1 MSRRSNGEARCPRCR
16 MHTSLCLCDRI
27 PTLPT
32 RTRLVLF
39 LHHREDAKT
48 TNTGRLATLCLPNSE
63 VILRGVEGQEA
74 ARFEA
79 PEGSRPLLLF
89 PDEHATPL
97 TEFVGSA
104 EPITLIVPDGTW
116 RQAAKVRHRVP
127 GLADVTTVSLP
138 PEGAETTYRLRNET
152 REGGLAT
159 FEAIARA
166 FGVLEGPDVE
176 RVMDEVFRTMVDR
189 TLWSRGVI
197 GADQIFGGVPP
208 GAVRHDPR
216 SGAGAR

>member
-1 MSRRSNGEARCPRCR
+1 MSRRSNTDARCPDCR
-16 MHTSLCLCDRI
+16 MHGSLCLCDRI
-27 PTLPT
+27 PQLTT

-39 LHHREDAKT
+39 LHHREDQKP
-48 TNTGRLATLCLPNSE
+48 TNTGRLAARCLVNSE
-63 VILRGVEGQEA
+63 VIVRGLEGEPSP
-74 ARFEA
+74 RFEA
-79 PEGSRPLLLF
+79 PSGTLPLLLF

-97 TEFVGSA
+97 AEFVGS
-104 EPITLIVPDGTW
+104 ERPITLIVPDGTW

-138 PEGAETTYRLRNET
+138 PDGALTTYRLRNET
-152 REGGLAT
+152 RDGGLAT

-166 FGVLEGPDVE
+166 FGVLEGPEVE
-176 RVMDEVFRTMVDR
+176 RVMDDVFRTMVDR

-197 GADQIFGGVPP
+197 GADEIFGGVPH

-216 SGAGAR
+216 SGAASR